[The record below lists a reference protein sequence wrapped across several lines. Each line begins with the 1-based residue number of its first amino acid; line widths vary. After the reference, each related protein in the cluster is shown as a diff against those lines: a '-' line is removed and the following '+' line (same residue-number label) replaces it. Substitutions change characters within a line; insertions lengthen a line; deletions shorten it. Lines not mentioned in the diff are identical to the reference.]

1 MIYEIMVNDLLHH
14 HPLLTCPIC
23 FNNYAIR
30 SAHFIIFS
38 FSIKYQAKLKESMF
52 IKWEKP
58 NLNQQVKHINLT
70 LFL

>member
-14 HPLLTCPIC
+14 HPLSSCPIC

-38 FSIKYQAKLKESMF
+38 FSSKYQAKLKESMF
-52 IKWEKP
+52 IK
-58 NLNQQVKHINLT
+58 
-70 LFL
+70 